1 MPESESLP
9 FETIP
14 LDEQARQYRALIAD
28 LEDRLGC
35 ARLMLAIVEEQRE
48 ILAANGA

>member
-1 MPESESLP
+1 MPDPLP
-9 FETIP
+9 FDNLP
-14 LDEQARQYRALIAD
+14 LEEQARQYRALIAD

-35 ARLMLAIVEEQRE
+35 ARMMLDVVLEQIE